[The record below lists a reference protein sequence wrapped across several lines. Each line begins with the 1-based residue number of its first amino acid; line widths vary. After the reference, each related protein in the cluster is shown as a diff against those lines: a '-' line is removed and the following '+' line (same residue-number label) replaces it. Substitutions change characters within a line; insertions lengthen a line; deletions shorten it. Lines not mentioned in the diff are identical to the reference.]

1 MASFAEIMVLA
12 ILGELRKQMVGLS
25 LGCSCFASE
34 GLISMSGEAVKAFLR
49 IGKSVEVLG
58 EKRIL
63 KTVLVL
69 MEFCFGVRATLLR
82 SK

>member
-1 MASFAEIMVLA
+1 
-12 ILGELRKQMVGLS
+12 MVGLP

-34 GLISMSGEAVKAFLR
+34 GLISMSGVAVKAPLK
-49 IGKSVEVLG
+49 IGRSVEVLG

-69 MEFCFGVRATLLR
+69 SVEFCFGVRAILLR
-82 SK
+82 SRWRAGLYSK